1 MPHPILIIWENMRVL
16 TVSFENTGGRDMIQ
30 DYLSILKEELVV
42 AIGCTEP
49 IAVVLAAA
57 KAGEVLEGIPEQVD
71 IRCSGNFIKNAKS
84 VEIPNGKGLR
94 GILAC
99 TALGLI
105 VQGSDK
111 ELEILEEVTEEQ
123 FLAAQNLLDQN
134 IISLHKLET
143 PEKLHIIVE
152 CIKGETK
159 VSVEL
164 KRTHHNIS
172 KVVKNGKVLFEEN
185 LEQTARKGYS
195 VDRSVLSVAGICT
208 FARTVDTTILK
219 DLFREVVRN
228 NTQIAKEGLAAHYGN
243 EVARTIHKYY
253 GEDNIYARLKAIG
266 AAGSDARMGGC
277 PYPVVTVVGSGNQGM
292 TSTLPVVEY
301 ANYKNASEEELYRA
315 LAVALL
321 TSIHQKTGI
330 GRLSAYC
337 GAVSAACGA
346 ACGLTY
352 LEKGADLEAIS
363 QTITNT
369 LAVASGIVCDGAKP
383 SCAGKIATSLEAA
396 LLAHLMAL
404 EGNSFEAGTGIV
416 KEDVE
421 ETIAAVGKL
430 ASVGMH
436 RTDEVILDIML
447 EN

>member
-1 MPHPILIIWENMRVL
+1 
-16 TVSFENTGGRDMIQ
+16 MIK
-30 DYLSILKEELVV
+30 DYLEILREELVV

-57 KAGEVLEGIPEQVD
+57 KAGEVLGGLPEKVD

-84 VEIPNGKGLR
+84 VEIPNGQGLK

-99 TALGLI
+99 TALGF
-105 VQGSDK
+105 VVKGSDK
-111 ELEILEEVTEEQ
+111 ELEILQEVSKQ
-123 FLAAQNLLDQN
+123 QIDQAKALLDKGT
-134 IISLHKLET
+134 ITLHKLDT
-143 PEKLHIIVE
+143 TEKLHIIVE
-152 CIKGETK
+152 CMKGDTQ

-172 KVVKNGKVLFEEN
+172 KIVKNGKILFKEN
-185 LEQTARKGYS
+185 LEETNPKGYS
-195 VDRSVLSVAGICT
+195 VDRSILSVSGICQ
-208 FARTVDTTILK
+208 FVQEVDQDILK
-219 DLFREVVRN
+219 DLLNEVVCN
-228 NTQIAKEGLAAHYGN
+228 NTSIAKEGLEAHYGN
-243 EVARTIHKYY
+243 EVARTIYKYY
-253 GEDNIYARLKAIG
+253 GDDNIYSRLKAMG

-292 TSTLPVVEY
+292 TCTLPVVEY
-301 ANYKNASEEELYRA
+301 SHYKNVSEEKLHRA
-315 LAVALL
+315 LALALL
-321 TSIHQKTGI
+321 ISIHQKTGI

-337 GAVSAACGA
+337 GAVSASCGA

-383 SCAGKIATSLEAA
+383 SCAAKIATSLEAA

-404 EGNSFEAGTGIV
+404 EGNTFEAGTGII

-421 ETIAAVGKL
+421 DTIAAVGKL

-436 RTDEVILDIML
+436 QTDEVILDIML